1 VCPGG
6 VFCGEL
12 IHWILIIFELIAPY
26 LIVLFLL
33 PLVVKARIK
42 DAYAHTKKSIIVKQ
56 V

>member
-6 VFCGEL
+6 IFCGE
-12 IHWILIIFELIAPY
+12 IVHWILIIFELIAPY
-26 LIVLFLL
+26 LIVLLLL

-42 DAYAHTKKSIIVKQ
+42 DAYAYTKKETIVKK